1 MPSLSGRASEDE
13 EEENNKGLVEVVQL
27 LLSILFL
34 LVFVRR
40 IAFVIVRDGG
50 FVRELSVE

>member
-50 FVRELSVE
+50 FVRESSVE

>member
-13 EEENNKGLVEVVQL
+13 EEENNKGLAEVVQL